1 MRISIA
7 GLTLGMLCASAGVAT
22 AQERDASDWRLSVG
36 AGAIV
41 SPSYEGDD
49 EVRLSIVPDIRV
61 AYGDRFFASVQEGIG
76 YRAVLAPNLQAGPIA
91 RVKFGREESGEQTF
105 ALSGDDSDDLVGLGD
120 VDTSLE
126 LGGFVQYALGP
137 MLIEAEARQGVS
149 GHEGFVADIGLRWR
163 GQVALDGSIL
173 RYGLGPRVRL
183 VDDDYVSAYFDVDAA
198 QSAAS
203 GLAVFDADG
212 GLYSYG
218 IGANAVWRPNGANP
232 WSLGAFASID
242 RLSGDAGDSSLVR
255 ARGEATQ
262 VSGGVF
268 VSRALF

>member
-1 MRISIA
+1 MRISTV
-7 GLTLGMLCASAGVAT
+7 GLTLGMLCASAGFAT
-22 AQERDASDWRLSVG
+22 AQERGASGWRLSVG
-36 AGAIV
+36 AGAIA

-76 YRAVLAPNLQAGPIA
+76 YRAVLTPNLQAGPVA
-91 RVKFGREESGEQTF
+91 RVKFGREESGEQAF
-105 ALSGDDSDDLVGLGD
+105 ALSGDDTGDLVGLGD

-126 LGGFVQYALGP
+126 LGGLVQYALGP
-137 MLIEAEARQGVS
+137 MLIETEARQAVS

-163 GQVALDGSIL
+163 GQVALDGSTL
-173 RYGLGPRVRL
+173 RYGVGPRVRL

-218 IGANAVWRPNGANP
+218 VGANAARRPNGASP
-232 WSLGAFASID
+232 WSIGAFASID
-242 RLSGDAGDSSLVR
+242 QLSGDAGESSLVR
-255 ARGEATQ
+255 TRGDATQ

-268 VSRALF
+268 FSRSLF

>member
-1 MRISIA
+1 MRTSTV
-7 GLTLGMLCASAGVAT
+7 GLTLGMLCASAGIAT
-22 AQERDASDWRLSVG
+22 AQERDASGWRLSVG

-61 AYGDRFFASVQEGIG
+61 AYGDRFFASVQEGVG
-76 YRAVLAPNLQAGPIA
+76 YRAVLTPNLQAGPIA
-91 RVKFGREESGEQTF
+91 RVKFGREESGEQAF
-105 ALSGDDSDDLVGLGD
+105 ALSGNDSDDLVGLGD
-120 VDTSLE
+120 IDTSLE

-137 MLIEAEARQGVS
+137 ILFDAEARQGVS

-163 GQVALDGSIL
+163 GQVSLDGATL
-173 RYGLGPRVRL
+173 RYGLGPSMRL
-183 VDDDYVSAYFDVDAA
+183 VDDDYVSAYFDVDAT

-218 IGANAVWRPNGANP
+218 IGANAVWRPNGASP

-242 RLSGDAGDSSLVR
+242 RLIGDAGESSLVR
-255 ARGEATQ
+255 TRGEATQ
-262 VSGGVF
+262 FSGGLF
-268 VSRALF
+268 VSRSLF